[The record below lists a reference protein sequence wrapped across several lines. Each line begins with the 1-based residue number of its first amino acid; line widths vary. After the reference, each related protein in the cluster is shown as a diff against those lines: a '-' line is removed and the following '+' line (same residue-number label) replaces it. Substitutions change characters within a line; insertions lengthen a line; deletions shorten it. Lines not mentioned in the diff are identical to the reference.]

1 MLTIMKNTFFLMILM
16 TCFTM
21 SLIAQEKTG
30 TDSVKFKVTIK
41 DVPEITMVYYEFT
54 GPYEQAFNNFG
65 QLMGYIQQN
74 KIPMA
79 AYSLGIYYDDP
90 VTVSADKLR
99 SEIGFGVTQ
108 KAETTGIYKCK
119 TLAAGK
125 AVAVKYTSM
134 SDIMPAYE
142 ALGKYLTANNI
153 KTLPYSVEIYYSADP
168 QIVDAE
174 ILFYIAE

>member
-1 MLTIMKNTFFLMILM
+1 MKNTLFLLSILSCL
-16 TCFTM
+16 TLT
-21 SLIAQEKTG
+21 LTAQEKSG
-30 TDSVKFKVTIK
+30 TDSEKFKVTIK

-79 AYSLGIYYDDP
+79 TYSLGIYYDDP

-108 KAETTGIYKCK
+108 KVETSGVYKCK

-125 AVAVKYTSM
+125 ALAVKYSSM
-134 SDIMPAYE
+134 SNIMPAYE
-142 ALGKYLTANNI
+142 AIGKYLAANNI

-168 QIVDAE
+168 QVVDAE
-174 ILFYIAE
+174 ILFYLAE